1 MRSIKLEFG
10 ELVTKW
16 RAARKMN
23 QTDLSEV
30 AGVSTRHISFLEN
43 GRADPSREMVGI
55 LADSFGLS
63 NREKNALYLSAGYA
77 AKYSETAFDSP
88 ALFEVRASLQAF
100 IDQQNPF
107 PISIHNRYWR
117 VVMHNRALA
126 VTLLHFLGAEKFRR
140 AYKDLSMAKL
150 LFDPEG
156 MRPYVKNWS
165 TLARRIV
172 NRMLHEA
179 SLTTDPNMQTALNDI
194 LNQPDIPKRWARPL
208 EEEEMGILSPIH
220 ISDQHYDLR
229 FMFCT
234 TTLNYA
240 EDVTIQELRI
250 ESYVP
255 ADLDTRMQLERLTND
270 PELLA
275 IVADQMEVC
284 SCRTFPSR

>member
-1 MRSIKLEFG
+1 
-10 ELVTKW
+10 
-16 RAARKMN
+16 
-23 QTDLSEV
+23 
-30 AGVSTRHISFLEN
+30 
-43 GRADPSREMVGI
+43 
-55 LADSFGLS
+55 
-63 NREKNALYLSAGYA
+63 
-77 AKYSETAFDSP
+77 
-88 ALFEVRASLQAF
+88 
-100 IDQQNPF
+100 
-107 PISIHNRYWR
+107 
-117 VVMHNRALA
+117 MHNRALA

-172 NRMLHEA
+172 NRMRHEA

-194 LNQPDIPKRWARPL
+194 LDQPDIPKRWARRL
-208 EEEEMGILSPIH
+208 EEEEMGILSLIH
-220 ISDQHYDLR
+220 IADQHYDLK

-255 ADLDTRMQLERLTND
+255 ADANTRMQLERLTND

-275 IVADQMEVC
+275 IAADQMEVC
-284 SCRTFPSR
+284 SCQTFPR